1 MENKAVNVA
10 NKIMYHISREN
21 NWNIGDV
28 LIAGERENQFWSSC
42 KDYSPRVIVDGK
54 EMSIFQ
60 MIDQVSNFEVTQN
73 NITFLYQKLKDVSK
87 EMAFY
92 IREQIFEDVRSK
104 HYPMLPSRQKC
115 LWVCEEDQIAYWKTM
130 KEDCQRSLLTL
141 ELNGEL
147 FCGDDHWLT
156 ADTFSS
162 VDYTDRAKHYWN
174 GEMSDAPRKEFLFYG
189 KAIIKEIIS
198 IKALR

>member
-28 LIAGERENQFWSSC
+28 LIAGERENQFWSIC

-73 NITFLYQKLKDVSK
+73 NITFLYQQLKDVSK

-92 IREQIFEDVRSK
+92 IREQNFEDVPDASIIQCCRAD
-104 HYPMLPSRQKC
+104 RN
-115 LWVCEEDQIAYWKTM
+115 AYGFVK
-130 KEDCQRSLLTL
+130 KIRLLI
-141 ELNGEL
+141 
-147 FCGDDHWLT
+147 
-156 ADTFSS
+156 
-162 VDYTDRAKHYWN
+162 
-174 GEMSDAPRKEFLFYG
+174 G
-189 KAIIKEIIS
+189 KQ
-198 IKALR
+198 